1 MNFSPKE
8 FFQSKV
14 FLGFIIGI
22 ATFLILAIVFQVG
35 VFVGFKKAS
44 FSQRLGE
51 NYGRIF
57 GDDKA
62 PQMGGMFAGMPFDNI
77 PGGHGAVGKVIKT
90 STSTIVVAEPNN
102 IEKVILLNQETSIR
116 EARGEIKA
124 GDITVGDFVSIIGEA
139 NSQGEIEAKLVRVLP
154 PPPTPDLK

>member
-1 MNFSPKE
+1 MNFNPKE

-22 ATFLILAIVFQVG
+22 AAFLILAIVFQAG
-35 VFVGFKKAS
+35 VFVGFKKAG

-57 GDDKA
+57 GDDKR
-62 PQMGGMFAGMPFDNI
+62 PQMGGMFEGMPFDNI
-77 PGGHGAVGKVIKT
+77 PGGHGAVGKVVKI

-102 IEKVILLNQETSIR
+102 IEKVILFGQETSIR
-116 EARGEIKA
+116 KARAEIKA
-124 GDITVGDFVSIIGEA
+124 GDIVVGDFVSIIGEA
-139 NSQGEIEAKLVRVLP
+139 NSQGEIEAKLIRVL

>member
-1 MNFSPKE
+1 MNFNPKE

-22 ATFLILAIVFQVG
+22 AAFLILAIVFQVG
-35 VFVGFKKAS
+35 VFVGFKKAG

-57 GDDKA
+57 GDDKR
-62 PQMGGMFAGMPFDNI
+62 PQMGGMFEGMPFDNI
-77 PGGHGAVGKVIKT
+77 PGGHGAVGKVVKI
-90 STSTIVVAEPNN
+90 SASTIVVAEPNN
-102 IEKVILLNQETSIR
+102 IEKVILFVQETSIR
-116 EARGEIKA
+116 KAREEIKA
-124 GDITVGDFVSIIGEA
+124 GDIVVGDFVSIIGEA
-139 NSQGEIEAKLVRVLP
+139 NSQGEIEAKLIRVLP